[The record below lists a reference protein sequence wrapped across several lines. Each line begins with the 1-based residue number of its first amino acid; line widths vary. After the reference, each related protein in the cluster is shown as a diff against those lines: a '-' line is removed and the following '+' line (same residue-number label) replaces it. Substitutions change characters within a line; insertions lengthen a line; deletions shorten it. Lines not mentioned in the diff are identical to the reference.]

1 VHLVVVGD
9 IHAQAAKL
17 WRILREAD
25 LADDATR
32 PTDRLTGAGEIRLVL
47 LGDLVHAKT
56 RERYGDLIGVK
67 RYDEYNP
74 RHLRLAE
81 EAQAAFLDDVRAFQ
95 ALVPEGRMVILLGN
109 HDHNAVADD
118 QGPLRTDDVSHLE
131 WKPSYGTPL
140 PEHLRTWISGWPTEL
155 AVEGLHL
162 AHVGPLPEHN
172 RYDNG
177 FYLENRR
184 RWIYEERDFLAG
196 TPHRLGVYGHTP
208 VRGGVN
214 IASQGRA
221 VLLDTN
227 GHGEEYVYLD
237 VQVTQEGYR
246 LRMRGLFFD
255 ELIARTVTPG

>member
-1 VHLVVVGD
+1 M
-9 IHAQAAKL
+9 
-17 WRILREAD
+17 
-25 LADDATR
+25 ADDEHR
-32 PTDRLTGAGEIRLVL
+32 PTERLLAREDTQLVL
-47 LGDLVHAKT
+47 LGDLVHAKS
-56 RERYGDLIGVK
+56 RQRYADLTNVR

-74 RHLRLAE
+74 RHLKVAE
-81 EAQAAFLDDVRAFQ
+81 EQQERFLREVREFQ
-95 ALVPEGRMVILLGN
+95 EALPTARMTILMGN
-109 HDHNAVADD
+109 HDFNAVSDE

-131 WKPSYGTPL
+131 WKPGYGTAL
-140 PEHLRTWISGWPTEL
+140 AADLRDWIASWPSEL
-155 AVEGLHL
+155 AIEGLHF

-172 RYDNG
+172 TYDNA

-184 RWIYEERDFLAG
+184 RWIYEEEDVMAK

-227 GHGEEYVYLD
+227 GHGEEYAYLD
-237 VQVTQEGYR
+237 VTIDDDGYH

-255 ELIARTVTPG
+255 ELIAR

>member
-1 VHLVVVGD
+1 MHVIVVGD
-9 IHAQAAKL
+9 IHTQAEKL
-17 WRILREAD
+17 WRILREAGC
-25 LADDATR
+25 ADEDHN
-32 PTDRLTGAGEIRLVL
+32 PGPRLTERDDTQLVL
-47 LGDLVHAKT
+47 LGDLVHAKS
-56 RERYGDLIGVK
+56 RQRYADLVNVR

-74 RHLRLAE
+74 RHLRAAE
-81 EAQAAFLDDVRAFQ
+81 EAQEAFLREVRDFQ
-95 ALVPEGRMVILLGN
+95 AALPQGRMTVLVGN
-109 HDHNAVADD
+109 HDFNAISDD

-131 WKPSYGTPL
+131 WKPGYGTAFPDD
-140 PEHLRTWISGWPTEL
+140 LRSWVAGWPHEL
-155 AVEGLHL
+155 AIDGLHL

-172 RYDNG
+172 VYDNA

-184 RWIYEERDFLAG
+184 RWIYEEEDVMAR

-227 GHGEEYVYLD
+227 GHGDEYTYLD
-237 VQVTQEGYR
+237 VQVGPDAYH

-255 ELIARTVTPG
+255 ERIVR